1 MPNRVDNLS
10 TKMASALFTIEQIEL
25 IRRLRNSGITK
36 EQVAMAFDQM
46 DRLDAELGK
55 PSTSSIRPNIPHYP
69 NICSSLQALDR
80 IDRDQDSSPSSVHG
94 QIPNGVSKTDAAPPF
109 FKQGESQSYSRP
121 HSSSNSSTDGAT
133 DGGSSTQNG
142 DASPSANANSSVA
155 SPTSRLS
162 SELTIIPLTS
172 SASSVPVSYSSAD
185 GNIVQSHIYNNRSA
199 DGASNCVPIQCLV
212 NPLDL
217 LQDECYELDE
227 LKKKG
232 EMTILSEIRN
242 FVMRYNIKQ
251 TMIAEMTKMSQAY
264 VSRFFRGDIQDM
276 SDRTKN
282 AFYMWYLTCKNNPWK
297 LTQLCPNSG
306 VKRMVSESGDLIPL
320 KRERFTFKAAHLAVL
335 ERYYEKDPYPDSQT
349 REQIVDECNKA
360 VERAVRISDRP
371 LAERERVTLPVVN
384 NWFNNRRKEAKKQL
398 RQQHAAAMAA
408 VSVSMSPLGQPSL
421 NLPPVASMPALSWHQ
436 SPTSTALGGVAGFPG
451 SAHQPAFHPNAQ
463 LDLSSEAMDSDSSHD
478 SNADYG
484 NGDALPVEI
493 EEDDD
498 GKATSIK
505 QEV

>member
-1 MPNRVDNLS
+1 MPNKVDNLS

-36 EQVAMAFDQM
+36 EQVSMAFDQM
-46 DRLDAELGK
+46 DRLDIELGK
-55 PSTSSIRPNIPHYP
+55 PSTSNRSNIPQYP
-69 NICSSLQALDR
+69 TICSSLQALDR
-80 IDRDQDSSPSSVHG
+80 IDQDSNPVQS
-94 QIPNGVSKTDAAPPF
+94 QMTNGVSKNELF
-109 FKQGESQSYSRP
+109 YNKNQGESYSRP
-121 HSSSNSSTDGAT
+121 QSSSNSSTDGAT
-133 DGGSSTQNG
+133 DNGQNG
-142 DASPSANANSSVA
+142 DAISPVANNNSS

-162 SELTIIPLTS
+162 NELTIIPLSSS
-172 SASSVPVSYSSAD
+172 SAPSVPVSYSSAD
-185 GNIVQSHIYNNRSA
+185 GVTVQSHIYNSRSA

-232 EMTILSEIRN
+232 EMNILSEIRN

-360 VERAVRISDRP
+360 VERAVRVSDRP

-408 VSVSMSPLGQPSL
+408 VSVSMSPLGQPSMG
-421 NLPPVASMPALSWHQ
+421 LPSVASMPSLSWHQ
-436 SPTSTALGGVAGFPG
+436 SPGLGGMTNFVGAQ
-451 SAHQPAFHPNAQ
+451 QPAFHPNAQ
-463 LDLSSEAMDSDSSHD
+463 LDLSSEAMDSDSSRD
-478 SNADYG
+478 SYG
-484 NGDALPVEI
+484 NGDALSVEDN
-493 EEDDD
+493 E
-498 GKATSIK
+498 KPANIK

>member
-1 MPNRVDNLS
+1 MPNRVDNIS

-36 EQVAMAFDQM
+36 EQVSMAFDQM
-46 DRLDAELGK
+46 DRLDVELGK
-55 PSTSSIRPNIPHYP
+55 PSTSSIRPNLPHYP
-69 NICSSLQALDR
+69 TMCSSLQALDR
-80 IDRDQDSSPSSVHG
+80 MERDHDSSPVSNHG
-94 QIPNGVSKTDAAPPF
+94 QTNGVTKNSESLPF
-109 FKQGESQSYSRP
+109 YKQGETQSYSRP
-121 HSSSNSSTDGAT
+121 QSSSNSSTDGAT

-142 DASPSANANSSVA
+142 DASPSAIANNSSVA

-162 SELTIIPLTS
+162 NEVTIIPLSS

-185 GNIVQSHIYNNRSA
+185 GVTVQSHNFNRSA
-199 DGASNCVPIQCLV
+199 DGASSNCVPIQCLV

-232 EMTILSEIRN
+232 EMAILSEIRN

-360 VERAVRISDRP
+360 VERSVRISDRP

-398 RQQHAAAMAA
+398 RQQHAAMAA
-408 VSVSMSPLGQPSL
+408 VSVGMSPLSQPSL
-421 NLPPVASMPALSWHQ
+421 GMSAMAALGWHQ
-436 SPTSTALGGVAGFPG
+436 SPTSGNMGGLSNFAG
-451 SAHQPAFHPNAQ
+451 SHQPAFHPNAH
-463 LDLSSEAMDSDSSHD
+463 LDLSSEAMDSDSSRD
-478 SNADYG
+478 SNAEYS
-484 NGDALPVEI
+484 NGDALSVEI
-493 EEDDD
+493 HEEE
-498 GKATSIK
+498 KPTNIK

>member
-1 MPNRVDNLS
+1 
-10 TKMASALFTIEQIEL
+10 MATALFTIEQIEL

-36 EQVAMAFDQM
+36 EQVSMAFDQM
-46 DRLDAELGK
+46 DRLDVELGSK
-55 PSTSSIRPNIPHYP
+55 PPTARGHY
-69 NICSSLQALDR
+69 SLDH
-80 IDRDQDSSPSSVHG
+80 DGP
-94 QIPNGVSKTDAAPPF
+94 PTNGVSKSGNSYETCKTAP
-109 FKQGESQSYSRP
+109 GESSFFNKQPAPESPFCSSRP
-121 HSSSNSSTDGAT
+121 QSSSNSSTDGAT
-133 DGGSSTQNG
+133 ENGGSIQNG
-142 DASPSANANSSVA
+142 DASPGRHHH
-155 SPTSRLS
+155 SPTSSTRLS
-162 SELTIIPLTS
+162 GELTIVPLPTPP
-172 SASSVPVSYSSAD
+172 VPVSYSPAA
-185 GNIVQSHIYNNRSA
+185 N
-199 DGASNCVPIQCLV
+199 DGAYGGNGRSSSSNDGASSNCVPIQCLV

-232 EMTILSEIRN
+232 EMAILSEIRN

-408 VSVSMSPLGQPSL
+408 VSVSMSPMGQSPLGLAS
-421 NLPPVASMPALSWHQ
+421 VASMPALGWHQ
-436 SPTSTALGGVAGFPG
+436 SQTALGGVANYVN
-451 SAHQPAFHPNAQ
+451 AHQPAFHPNAQ
-463 LDLSSEAMDSDSSHD
+463 LDLSSEAMEDDSDSSRD
-478 SNADYG
+478 SYA
-484 NGDALPVEI
+484 NGDALSVEI
-493 EEDDD
+493 HEEDS
-498 GKATSIK
+498 KSAATIK